1 MDMIQILMCKSEIKM
16 CYFKC
21 VLYCF
26 THVYL
31 KKIEENKV
39 QVKLLYKLFIN
50 RLLLLLL
57 NKKLFS
63 KIILI
68 FY

>member
-1 MDMIQILMCKSEIKM
+1 MCSLLFYSCLLK
-16 CYFKC
+16 
-21 VLYCF
+21 
-26 THVYL
+26 

-39 QVKLLYKLFIN
+39 HVKLLYKLFIN

-57 NKKLFS
+57 LNKKLFS

-68 FY
+68 LLN